1 MPRKFSKPVMIMYAF
16 GTGTASD
23 QAVLVAAATFKNGLS
38 GIWYQWLWLFAT
50 PFYWIIAP
58 IMRRFRAITTADV
71 YELRYDRGVAR
82 LFAAFGIASLS
93 VKTGLLLKGSAVLL
107 EGCTDGRMDTNLVML
122 AMSVLFV
129 TYGTVGGLTS
139 VILTDF
145 IQGLL
150 TLLFSFMLL
159 PLVMGEV
166 GGMEGIRRT
175 IQDPRMFSLVAP
187 GKIGVLFIV
196 MIGVQA
202 LVGIVAQPFVMG
214 TCSAGKT
221 EIDGR
226 VGFMVGNFVKRICT
240 IGWALTAIA
249 ALAWYV
255 RRGVE
260 TEGINPDRV
269 YGELARSLLP
279 GVAPGFLGLFIAAM
293 LASVMS
299 SCSAY
304 MITSSA
310 LFTEN
315 LYRPMVPGRSS
326 SHYIGASRVASVLI
340 VAGGLGFAYWLP
352 SLVKG
357 LEIWLSIA
365 PMMGIAFWMG
375 LFWRRTTVAGAWAS
389 AIAGFVV
396 WSLAVQAPV
405 IDWAGGLPYAD
416 ALRLVWHESGRA
428 PEIYEP
434 WRIIAYMS
442 AGIAAGVGVSL
453 VTRPRGPG
461 EAGSLLRAGPDA
473 RTARGAGGDAVHAA
487 ARDGRAAATD
497 AVDVL
502 RAGGADAVED
512 VAPRLRGRVGDGRPP
527 ARGVRLVREGLT
539 PIGACRWAIQ
549 GIRRSMMTS
558 RRAFLKEGG
567 AGVLGASVLE
577 RAGAAFGAGGSG
589 ETVVVGAIGCGGRG
603 TAIAQEF
610 AKLKGVEV
618 AYVCDPDEARAGA
631 AAKAIAKL
639 GGATPKVVTDLRRVL
654 DDKSIDA
661 VTVATPDHWHAP
673 AAILACDA
681 GKHVYVEKPCSH
693 NIREG
698 RLMVEAARRTGR
710 VVQLGTQSRSSGL
723 VAHAI
728 AQAPR
733 GADRRRAGGQGL
745 EHPAPAGHRPR
756 VARRAAGR
764 LRLRPLARPRAVRP
778 VPGQPPSLRLA
789 LVVRLRH
796 RRHGQRRRPRPRH
809 RPLGPRRRHPS
820 HDDRGGGGQVLL
832 RRRPAVPRHP
842 VCPLRIPRRR
852 QGRQPATA
860 HLRAADL
867 VALRAGG
874 LREREHLLRHGR
886 LDDPEQEGPR
896 EGLRRGRTPRAR
908 CRASRRRCWATR
920 RTSWTPSA
928 TAVRPPPRS
937 GSATSRRRCATW
949 GTSRPGSGGAC
960 ASTPPTER
968 IVGDDEAAS
977 LARRSYREG
986 HWAVPKGA

>member
-1 MPRKFSKPVMIMYAF
+1 MFGLSIADVSVLLVYLLGTTALGLWVGRRSRTVAEYFMPRKFSKPVMIMYAF

-82 LFAAFGIASLS
+82 LYAAFGIASLA

-107 EGCTDGRMDTNLVML
+107 EGCTDGRMDTNLAML

-145 IQGLL
+145 VQGLL

-221 EIDGR
+221 EVDGR

-260 TEGINPDRV
+260 TTGMNADRV
-269 YGELARSLLP
+269 YGDLARSLLP
-279 GVAPGFLGLFIAAM
+279 GVAPGLLGLFIAAM

-340 VAGGLGFAYWLP
+340 VAGGLGFASWLP

-389 AIAGFVV
+389 AIAGFVT
-396 WSLAVQAPV
+396 WALAVQAPV
-405 IDWAGGLPYAD
+405 IDWVGGLPFAGV
-416 ALRLVWHESGRA
+416 LRLVWHESGRA

-434 WRIIAYMS
+434 WRIIAYLS

-453 VTRPRGPG
+453 VTRRVDPEKLDLFYALVRTPARPG
-461 EAGSLLRAGPDA
+461 ER
-473 RTARGAGGDAVHAA
+473 
-487 ARDGRAAATD
+487 
-497 AVDVL
+497 
-502 RAGGADAVED
+502 VE
-512 VAPRLRGRVGDGRPP
+512 RPCTLP
-527 ARGVRLVREGLT
+527 PG
-539 PIGACRWAIQ
+539 
-549 GIRRSMMTS
+549 
-558 RRAFLKEGG
+558 
-567 AGVLGASVLE
+567 
-577 RAGAAFGAGGSG
+577 
-589 ETVVVGAIGCGGRG
+589 TVV
-603 TAIAQEF
+603 
-610 AKLKGVEV
+610 
-618 AYVCDPDEARAGA
+618 
-631 AAKAIAKL
+631 
-639 GGATPKVVTDLRRVL
+639 
-654 DDKSIDA
+654 
-661 VTVATPDHWHAP
+661 
-673 AAILACDA
+673 
-681 GKHVYVEKPCSH
+681 
-693 NIREG
+693 
-698 RLMVEAARRTGR
+698 
-710 VVQLGTQSRSSGL
+710 
-723 VAHAI
+723 
-728 AQAPR
+728 
-733 GADRRRAGGQGL
+733 
-745 EHPAPAGHRPR
+745 
-756 VARRAAGR
+756 
-764 LRLRPLARPRAVRP
+764 
-778 VPGQPPSLRLA
+778 
-789 LVVRLRH
+789 
-796 RRHGQRRRPRPRH
+796 
-809 RPLGPRRRHPS
+809 PRRRMLLTSFELEVPMPS
-820 HDDRGGGGQVLL
+820 
-832 RRRPAVPRHP
+832 
-842 VCPLRIPRRR
+842 
-852 QGRQPATA
+852 
-860 HLRAADL
+860 
-867 VALRAGG
+867 
-874 LREREHLLRHGR
+874 
-886 LDDPEQEGPR
+886 
-896 EGLRRGRTPRAR
+896 
-908 CRASRRRCWATR
+908 
-920 RTSWTPSA
+920 RTSLLGFAAGWVMVGMLLGGFA
-928 TAVRPPPRS
+928 WFVR
-937 GSATSRRRCATW
+937 G
-949 GTSRPGSGGAC
+949 
-960 ASTPPTER
+960 
-968 IVGDDEAAS
+968 
-977 LARRSYREG
+977 
-986 HWAVPKGA
+986 